1 MNDNTPIKLTEL
13 LQARDSLVRR
23 ATLANMAYGYRL
35 LSEFSER
42 IRRADLRGLVAIRS
56 PETNG
61 ENWASLVALEGSQ
74 ARLDEHFSE
83 EDVMDLTD
91 AIRYVTGGEIHID
104 LTFRIEDVGHMFLTP
119 LRDTL
124 QGYGV
129 VFDSA
134 PGSTQAST
142 STRGL
147 QPPGLGSF
155 RSNFR

>member
-1 MNDNTPIKLTEL
+1 MNDNTPIKLTQL
-13 LQARDSLVRR
+13 LQTREALVRQ

-35 LSEFSER
+35 ISEFSER
-42 IRRADLRGLVAIRS
+42 IRRAGLRGLVAVRS

-104 LTFRIEDVGHMFLTP
+104 LTFRIEDLAQMFLTP

-124 QGYGV
+124 QGFGV
-129 VFDSA
+129 ILDLPA
-134 PGSTQAST
+134 GATLPSTVRT
-142 STRGL
+142 GR